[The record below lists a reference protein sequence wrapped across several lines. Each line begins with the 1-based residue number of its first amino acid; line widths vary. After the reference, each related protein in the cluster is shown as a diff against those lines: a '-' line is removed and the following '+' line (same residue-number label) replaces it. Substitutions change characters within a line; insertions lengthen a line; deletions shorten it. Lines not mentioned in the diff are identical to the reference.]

1 MFHSDKNMGKIKCSN
16 KLFEGKKKAPWI
28 ILFCFNK
35 NHLNTKLLLQSN
47 VLPAGTITVKIKMQ
61 KCVKISRGE
70 FVLNVDYSYKSGT
83 HIQNNLPHC
92 YVFFIFSS
100 VIIYY
105 LQKNGF
111 IYLVVLPDS
120 FF

>member
-47 VLPAGTITVKIKMQ
+47 VLPADTITENKNAKM
-61 KCVKISRGE
+61 C
-70 FVLNVDYSYKSGT
+70 
-83 HIQNNLPHC
+83 
-92 YVFFIFSS
+92 
-100 VIIYY
+100 
-105 LQKNGF
+105 KN
-111 IYLVVLPDS
+111 I
-120 FF
+120 